1 MLLWAATR
9 TRIGVNHNV
18 RPEGQGW
25 RRMNQK
31 DNAFIKRWQETRL
44 RGRTRYLFVT
54 GMLSWGVPMFVV
66 MTFFVSPPKQMSP
79 SALLL
84 SAIVW
89 FLGGLLFGYMMWIVG
104 ERRYSLLA
112 HDDRRGDGD
121 RVA

>member
-1 MLLWAATR
+1 
-9 TRIGVNHNV
+9 
-18 RPEGQGW
+18 
-25 RRMNQK
+25 MNQK
-31 DNAFIKRWQETRL
+31 DNAFFKRWQATHS

-54 GMLSWGVPMFVV
+54 GVLYWGLPMFAV

-104 ERRYSLLA
+104 ERRYSRLA